1 MQRFN
6 LSNYFDRVTILGRE
20 VDLRVS
26 EIAVSEAL
34 FNDLAAVAVVAVQLQ
49 LL

>member
-1 MQRFN
+1 M
-6 LSNYFDRVTILGRE
+6 LASD
-20 VDLRVS
+20 VDLRVR

-34 FNDLAAVAVVAVQLQ
+34 FNDLAAVAVVAVYLQ